1 MVVVGPY
8 PKVDIPDTP
17 LTEYVLE
24 RATDFGDKPA
34 LIDGPTGRTI
44 TYSQL
49 AGQVRALGAGL
60 TTRGFGKG
68 DCFAIY
74 MPNLPEYAVA
84 FHGIV
89 SVGGIVTT
97 VNPLYTPDE
106 LAFQLKDSKARF
118 LLTIPQFLDGAIEA
132 AGKSGIEEVFVLGD
146 AEGATSVWELFSTS
160 TGEPAVDIDVHN
172 DLAVLPY
179 SSGTTGFPKG
189 VMLTHHNLVSNIS
202 QFHGAH
208 PVDSS
213 DTFVGLLPFFH
224 IYGMTVLM
232 NGGLRKGAT
241 VVTMPRFDLE
251 GFLELSQKYGTTRAY
266 LVPPVI
272 LALAKHP
279 VVDNY
284 DLSSLETIMSGAAPL
299 SGDLASAAADRLGCH
314 VIQGYGLTETSPV
327 THCVP
332 QDPDRNKP
340 GSIGPPI
347 PNTECIVVDLTNGE
361 EVGTDELGEVLIRGP
376 QIMRGYLNNDAATS
390 TTIDAD
396 GWLHSGDIGR
406 VDSDGYFFLVDRLKE
421 LIKYKG
427 MQVAPAELEA
437 LLLTHPQISDAAV
450 IGIADEEAGEVPKAF
465 VVLSGKLSEDDIKS
479 YVAER
484 VAPHKRVRF
493 VEVVETIPKSASGK
507 ILRRMLKE
515 KEVSVR

>member
-1 MVVVGPY
+1 
-8 PKVDIPDTP
+8 
-17 LTEYVLE
+17 
-24 RATDFGDKPA
+24 
-34 LIDGPTGRTI
+34 
-44 TYSQL
+44 
-49 AGQVRALGAGL
+49 
-60 TTRGFGKG
+60 
-68 DCFAIY
+68 
-74 MPNLPEYAVA
+74 
-84 FHGIV
+84 
-89 SVGGIVTT
+89 
-97 VNPLYTPDE
+97 
-106 LAFQLKDSKARF
+106 
-118 LLTIPQFLDGAIEA
+118 
-132 AGKSGIEEVFVLGD
+132 
-146 AEGATSVWELFSTS
+146 
-160 TGEPAVDIDVHN
+160 
-172 DLAVLPY
+172 
-179 SSGTTGFPKG
+179 
-189 VMLTHHNLVSNIS
+189 
-202 QFHGAH
+202 
-208 PVDSS
+208 
-213 DTFVGLLPFFH
+213 
-224 IYGMTVLM
+224 
-232 NGGLRKGAT
+232 
-241 VVTMPRFDLE
+241 
-251 GFLELSQKYGTTRAY
+251 
-266 LVPPVI
+266 
-272 LALAKHP
+272 
-279 VVDNY
+279 
-284 DLSSLETIMSGAAPL
+284 MSGAAPL